1 MTLVG
6 LLLGRELG
14 VLLVEDVVGA
24 MEGILT
30 VGTAAGDSYGR
41 YGG

>member
-1 MTLVG
+1 MNLVG

-14 VLLVEDVVGA
+14 ALLVEDVVGA
-24 MEGILT
+24 IEGILL

-41 YGG
+41 YGD

>member
-1 MTLVG
+1 MNLVG
-6 LLLGRELG
+6 LLLGRALG
-14 VLLVEDVVGA
+14 VLLVDDVVGA
-24 MEGILT
+24 MEGILL